1 MREKFTVRSVVAN
14 NGIRQVHMTHDDYRN
29 EQSHPTEILLNTQ
42 SDMFRDGDEWSVQM
56 TLLSR
61 SKEYGGG
68 KL

>member
-1 MREKFTVRSVVAN
+1 MREKFTVQSVVAN
-14 NGIRQVHMTHDDYRN
+14 NGIRQIHMIHDDYRG
-29 EQSHPTEILLNTQ
+29 EQSQPTEILLNTQ

-61 SKEYGGG
+61 SKEYGEE